1 MERLSDL
8 DWLKDMRIVK
18 IHNKD
23 EKTHVQYK
31 MKKRENNFIKIK
43 YTLNVLRIFD

>member
-8 DWLKDMRIVK
+8 DWLKDIRIAK

-23 EKTHVQYK
+23 EKTHVHTK
-31 MKKRENNFIKIK
+31 
-43 YTLNVLRIFD
+43 

>member
-8 DWLKDMRIVK
+8 DWLKDIRVVK

-31 MKKRENNFIKIK
+31 MKKREKKIIKRK
-43 YTLNVLRIFD
+43 YALNVLRISD

>member
-31 MKKRENNFIKIK
+31 MKKRAKKIIKIK

>member
-8 DWLKDMRIVK
+8 DWLKDIRIVK

-23 EKTHVQYK
+23 EKTYVQYK
-31 MKKRENNFIKIK
+31 MKKREKIFIKRK
-43 YTLNVLRIFD
+43 YSLNVLRIFD

>member
-8 DWLKDMRIVK
+8 DWLKDIRIVK

-23 EKTHVQYK
+23 EKTHVINK
-31 MKKRENNFIKIK
+31 MKKGGKNLLKENIH
-43 YTLNVLRIFD
+43 